1 MEQGNRLARVQPGR
15 RSELQHRKAEGVE
28 RPRLDQAETEPLDS
42 GEGFGTVAQHH
53 HLAGLEAMPC
63 FMAGIGAARWCAAAD
78 WRCGAGSTAIA
89 PQAAVGATG
98 CVPAIGFVFAVSV
111 ALATTIPVTSAVAV
125 PVPAT
130 VPVTSVTTV
139 PTPVTSAVAVPATIP
154 ITAAVPV
161 PVTSAISVPMAALIG
176 EGRADQMM
184 EDIDRGEAGAC
195 KAQGHE
201 A

>member
-1 MEQGNRLARVQPGR
+1 MP
-15 RSELQHRKAEGVE
+15 S
-28 RPRLDQAETEPLDS
+28 
-42 GEGFGTVAQHH
+42 F
-53 HLAGLEAMPC
+53 LAGLEAMPR
-63 FMAGIGAARWCAAAD
+63 FMAGIAAARWCAAAD
-78 WRCGAGSTAIA
+78 GRCGAGSTAIA

-98 CVPAIGFVFAVSV
+98 FVPAIGPVFAVSV
-111 ALATTIPVTSAVAV
+111 ALTATIPVTSAVAV

-130 VPVTSVTTV
+130 IPVTSVTTI
-139 PTPVTSAVAVPATIP
+139 PTPVTSAVAVPVPATIP